1 MRRAPALR
9 DFHSHSHAFTHST
22 VSPYYQQGPE
32 KNTKGPKLRTQIP
45 RMSKLEESR
54 LDAKPPLRFTET
66 DPERLTIC
74 PCVSRGLYSTRKPP
88 PPVWYCCRLPS
99 SVPAWLRGPS
109 TPTLRLSKSLLLSV
123 QLIQAPETPFNVGLP
138 SKGMGPSKPGDFSPT
153 VLWRQR
159 YTVWPQVLYTQPLST
174 SGKENGKVGQEAGAE
189 NQSAPPTKQRPRF
202 ESQLHDFLTEDLE

>member
-54 LDAKPPLRFTET
+54 LDANPPLRFTET

-88 PPVWYCCRLPS
+88 SPVWYCCHLLS

-123 QLIQAPETPFNVGLP
+123 QLIQAPETPFNVGLLQED
-138 SKGMGPSKPGDFSPT
+138 GPQQTRGLLTHGAVEAEVHCVATGST
-153 VLWRQR
+153 
-159 YTVWPQVLYTQPLST
+159 YTAPEHIREREWQSR
-174 SGKENGKVGQEAGAE
+174 AGG
-189 NQSAPPTKQRPRF
+189 RC
-202 ESQLHDFLTEDLE
+202 